1 MTEGG
6 GGAGVGPIL
15 YEAGMMLDEQQQQHW
30 AAYTEQNR
38 ENYFWLFLDSFVEK
52 WDQKV
57 NRDDSSAQRSSL
69 DPTRIMSSNLCNSC
83 FRNLMMH
90 TVILIRS

>member
-57 NRDDSSAQRSSL
+57 NRGDRAQHSYL

-83 FRNLMMH
+83 FRYLMMH
-90 TVILIRS
+90 TGLLIRS